1 VISTGSFFT
10 RMPLQRAIGA
20 FLRHPSLLI
29 AGASVLSLVLAAL
42 TALSLWEMRTDAMDR
57 ARDAAD
63 NLSLILQRDIARN
76 IEVYDLSLQA
86 VIDGMQDPAIVA
98 LPPNIRQLVLFDR
111 STNAQDL
118 GSLLVTNSTGDV
130 IIDSRSV
137 PPRRLHL
144 GDRDYFQVQQGS
156 PDVGLYLS
164 EPFRP
169 RVRGLDMTIGLSRR
183 LTGPHGA
190 FNGIVVGT
198 LRLNYFR
205 RLFEGINLGP
215 HAAVTLVRA
224 DGTLLMRRPYDEKL
238 IGRSLGGSEA
248 FQRRLLAPEGTYVAV
263 AAVDNIERLFSFRHI
278 GEHPLIVAVG
288 LATEDI
294 YAEWWQRA
302 WVIGGIVLMLD
313 AVFMTLSVL
322 FARQLRK
329 RLEMEQ
335 QLQWM
340 ANTDSLTGLG
350 TRRALDAAL
359 DVEWR
364 RANRYRTPLSVLM
377 IDVDDFKRFNDRYGH
392 AAGDTA
398 LRTVARCVNESIK
411 RPGDFAGRYGGEEFC
426 ALLPNT
432 DLAGA
437 MRVAETIRAAVLAAD
452 EPNVG
457 SAHGKLTVSIGVA
470 AHSGVAAAEDT
481 PEDLVRLADGRLY
494 EAKAAGRNTVIPR
507 QERPKLAVV

>member
-1 VISTGSFFT
+1 
-10 RMPLQRAIGA
+10 MPLQRTIGA
-20 FLRHPSLLI
+20 FLRHPPLLI
-29 AGASVLSLVLAAL
+29 AGASVLSLLLAAL
-42 TALSLWEMRTDAMDR
+42 TALSLWEMRVDALAR

-86 VIDGMQDPAIVA
+86 VIDGMQDPTIVA

-118 GSLLVTNSTGDV
+118 GSLLVANLDGEV

-137 PPRRLHL
+137 PPRRIHVR
-144 GDRDYFQVQQGS
+144 DRDYFQVHQGA
-156 PDVGLYLS
+156 PDVGLYIS
-164 EPFRP
+164 EPFKP
-169 RVRGLDMTIGLSRR
+169 RINGIDASVGLSRR
-183 LTGPHGA
+183 LAGPHGE
-190 FNGIVVGT
+190 FNGVVVGT

-205 RLFEGINLGP
+205 RLFDGINLGP

-224 DGTLLMRRPYDEKL
+224 DGTMLMRRPYDEKL
-238 IGRSLGGSEA
+238 IGRSIASSPA
-248 FQRRLLAPEGTYVAV
+248 FQKRLLAPDGSYVEV
-263 AAVDNIERLFSFRHI
+263 AAVDDIERLFSFRRI
-278 GEHPLIVAVG
+278 GDHPLIVSVG

-294 YAEWWQRA
+294 YAEWRQRA

-313 AVFMTLSVL
+313 AVFMALSVL
-322 FARQLRK
+322 FARQLRQ

-335 QLQWM
+335 QLERL

-350 TRRALDAAL
+350 TRRALDTAL

-364 RANRYRTPLSVLM
+364 RANRNHMPLAALM
-377 IDVDDFKRFNDRYGH
+377 IDVDDFKRFNDHYGH

-437 MRVAETIRAAVLAAD
+437 VRVAESIRAAVLAAD
-452 EPNVG
+452 EPHVG

-470 AHSGVAAAEDT
+470 VHPGVAT
-481 PEDLVRLADGRLY
+481 PDETPDDLVRLADGRLY

-507 QERPKLAVV
+507 QERRKLAVV